1 MHDTPQEQPPRS
13 LLKWKGVDQ
22 DGQSWVAIAIRLSHT
37 HARTLYT
44 HARTHALTLRTHMNA
59 CMHAHTH
66 TPTHASTLTS
76 PALRQVQTAVS
87 KATTHGRLPAALGSW
102 SCIHVPTCRIRCA
115 EVCAEAGNWGCKRAV
130 KLTPRDRSACA
141 CGVHAWS
148 EVHRSTLPPGFKMKG
163 TERAQTS
170 KNKLF
175 LKPGAWPGVKL
186 LQYTSTS
193 LGPQHEPPTTKA
205 HQGHSERHGPA
216 THRASG

>member
-1 MHDTPQEQPPRS
+1 MAVSVSCRVSSHKTLAKIVYVLDLSHKCYTESDDHGPSRTMHDTPQEQPPRS

-22 DGQSWVAIAIRLSHT
+22 DGQSWVAIAICLSHT
-37 HARTLYT
+37 HARTPYT
-44 HARTHALTLRTHMNA
+44 HARTHALTPRTHMHA
-59 CMHAHTH
+59 CIHAHTH

-148 EVHRSTLPPGFKMKG
+148 
-163 TERAQTS
+163 
-170 KNKLF
+170 
-175 LKPGAWPGVKL
+175 
-186 LQYTSTS
+186 
-193 LGPQHEPPTTKA
+193 
-205 HQGHSERHGPA
+205 
-216 THRASG
+216 